1 MTTRSLAFRLF
12 VAAAAWVVVVL
23 VVAGVVLSSVYQ
35 HATERSFDERLHVYL
50 KTLVADIAGADVG
63 DRTAPGA
70 MGEPRFEL
78 PLSGWYWQIN
88 RLDKPASNGSKSLFE
103 ATLPSLDD
111 QNTPGEPSGVREGY
125 IKGPDDRRLRAVE
138 RLIDLGEDGRYRVT
152 LAGPADEID
161 SAISDFQYSL
171 LLTFTALGV
180 GLLAAI
186 LLQVRFGLRPLSR
199 ISGALAR
206 MRTGEAAKLPP
217 DLPDE
222 IVPLARELDALVDA
236 NREVVERARTHVGN
250 LAHALKTPLSVI
262 ANEAGTAPVSPL
274 AEQVGRQVGVMRK
287 QIDHHL
293 QRARIAAAVSVVG
306 TVTEI
311 APVIEGLVRAMEKI
325 HAVKRLKIKVQVDPA
340 LRFRGEKQDIEEMTG
355 NLIDNACKW
364 AISEVMIRAEAFHLD
379 GAMFARI
386 TIDDDGPGLSPEKRA
401 EAGQRG
407 KRLDETKPG
416 TGLGLAIVQD
426 LVSLYGGR
434 FNLDEAPIGGLR
446 AVLDIPALQGP
457 VPTAGARPS
466 SRSGEGATV

>member
-23 VVAGVVLSSVYQ
+23 LVAGILLVSFYQ

-50 KTLVADIAGADVG
+50 KTLVADLAGADVG

-70 MGEPRFEL
+70 LGEPRFEL

-88 RLDKPASNGSKSLFE
+88 RLDKPDANSSKSLFE
-103 ATLPSLDD
+103 AVLPSLADL
-111 QNTPGEPSGVREGY
+111 NIPAEPGGVREGY

-138 RLIDLGEDGRYRVT
+138 RQIDLGEDGRFRVT
-152 LAGPADEID
+152 VAGPADEID
-161 SAISDFQYSL
+161 AAIADFQHAL
-171 LLTFTALGV
+171 LMTFGLV
-180 GLLAAI
+180 GAGLVGSI
-186 LLQVRFGLRPLSR
+186 LLQVRFGLRPLKR
-199 ISGALAR
+199 ISGALAQ
-206 MRTGEAAKLPP
+206 MRAGHAAKLPP

-250 LAHALKTPLSVI
+250 LAHALKTPLSVV
-262 ANEAGTAPVSPL
+262 ANEAGAAPDSPL
-274 AEQVGRQVGVMRK
+274 SEQVRRQVVIMRT

-293 QRARIAAAVSVVG
+293 KRARIAAAVSVVG

-311 APVIEGLVRAMEKI
+311 GPVVDGLVRAMDKI
-325 HAVKRLKIKVQVDPA
+325 YAPKRLKIMVQIDPS
-340 LRFRGEKQDIEEMTG
+340 LRFRGERQDIEEMTG

-364 AISEVMIRAEAFHLD
+364 AIGEVAIRVDPVQVE
-379 GAMFARI
+379 GAVFARI
-386 TIDDDGPGLSPEKRA
+386 TIDDDGPGLSPEKRE

-434 FNLDEAPIGGLR
+434 FSLDEAPQGGLR
-446 AVLDIPALQGP
+446 AVLEVPALQSAVVP
-457 VPTAGARPS
+457 VQVSEAH
-466 SRSGEGATV
+466 

>member
-12 VAAAAWVVVVL
+12 IAAAAWIVVVL
-23 VVAGVVLSSVYQ
+23 VVAGVVLLSFYQ
-35 HATERSFDERLHVYL
+35 HATERAFDERLHVYL

-78 PLSGWYWQIN
+78 PLSGWYWQIT
-88 RLDKPASNGSKSLFE
+88 RLDKPESNGSKSLFE
-103 ATLPSLDD
+103 ASLPSLADL
-111 QNTPGEPSGVREGY
+111 NIPAEPGGVREGY

-152 LAGPADEID
+152 LAGAADEID
-161 SAISDFQYSL
+161 SDVADFQYAL

-180 GLLAAI
+180 GLLSAI
-186 LLQVRFGLRPLSR
+186 FLQVRFGLRPLTR
-199 ISGALAR
+199 ISGALAA
-206 MRTGEAAKLPP
+206 MRAGRATKLPP

-262 ANEAGTAPVSPL
+262 ANEAGSAPASPL
-274 AEQVGRQVGVMRK
+274 VEQVERQVAVMRT

-311 APVIEGLVRAMEKI
+311 APVIDGLVRAMEKI
-325 HAVKRLKIKVQVDPA
+325 HAGKRLNIILQVDPT

-364 AISEVMIRAEAFHLD
+364 AVGEVAIRAAPLQVE
-379 GAMFARI
+379 GAIFARI

-401 EAGQRG
+401 EAGLRG

-434 FNLDEAPIGGLR
+434 FILDEAPTGGLR
-446 AVLDIPALQGP
+446 ATLDVPALQGKAA
-457 VPTAGARPS
+457 AGVS
-466 SRSGEGATV
+466 

>member
-12 VAAAAWVVVVL
+12 VAAAAWIVVVL
-23 VVAGVVLSSVYQ
+23 VVAGVVLLSFYQ

-78 PLSGWYWQIN
+78 PLSGWYWQIT
-88 RLDKPASNGSKSLFE
+88 RLDKPESNGSKSLFE
-103 ATLPSLDD
+103 ATLPSLADLD
-111 QNTPGEPSGVREGY
+111 IPAEPGGVREGY

-152 LAGPADEID
+152 LAGAADEID
-161 SAISDFQYSL
+161 SDIADFQYAL

-186 LLQVRFGLRPLSR
+186 FLQVRFGLRPLSR
-199 ISGALAR
+199 ISGALAA
-206 MRTGEAAKLPP
+206 MRAGQATKLPP

-262 ANEAGTAPVSPL
+262 ANEAGSAPHSPL
-274 AEQVGRQVGVMRK
+274 VEQVDRQVAIMRT

-311 APVIEGLVRAMEKI
+311 APVIDGLVRAMEKI
-325 HAVKRLKIKVQVDPA
+325 HAVKRLKISTQVDPS

-364 AISEVMIRAEAFHLD
+364 AIGEVAIRAEPLQID
-379 GAMFARI
+379 GAVFARI
-386 TIDDDGPGLSPEKRA
+386 TIDDDGPGLSPEKRV
-401 EAGQRG
+401 EASQRG

-434 FNLDEAPIGGLR
+434 FAMDEAPIGGLR
-446 AVLDIPALQGP
+446 AVLDVPALQGR
-457 VPTAGARPS
+457 VGVVHA
-466 SRSGEGATV
+466 

>member
-12 VAAAAWVVVVL
+12 VAAAAWIVVVL
-23 VVAGVVLSSVYQ
+23 VVAGVVLLSFYQ
-35 HATERSFDERLHVYL
+35 HATERAFDERLHVYL

-78 PLSGWYWQIN
+78 PLSGWYWQIT
-88 RLDKPASNGSKSLFE
+88 RLDKPESNGSKSLFE
-103 ATLPSLDD
+103 ATLPSLADLD
-111 QNTPGEPSGVREGY
+111 IPDEPGGVREGY

-152 LAGPADEID
+152 LAGAADEID
-161 SAISDFQYSL
+161 SDIADFQYAL

-186 LLQVRFGLRPLSR
+186 FLQVRFGLRPLNR
-199 ISGALAR
+199 ISGALAA
-206 MRTGEAAKLPP
+206 MRAGQATKLPP

-262 ANEAGTAPVSPL
+262 ANEAGSAPASPL
-274 AEQVGRQVGVMRK
+274 AEQVQRQVVVMRT

-311 APVIEGLVRAMEKI
+311 APVVDGLVRAMEKI
-325 HAVKRLKIKVQVDPA
+325 HAAKRLKIKAQIDPS

-364 AISEVMIRAEAFHLD
+364 AISEVAVRADPIQID
-379 GAMFARI
+379 GAVFARI
-386 TIDDDGPGLSPEKRA
+386 TIDDDGPGLSPEERA
-401 EAGQRG
+401 AAGQRG

-434 FNLDEAPIGGLR
+434 FALDEAPIGGLR
-446 AVLDIPALQGP
+446 AMLDIPALQ
-457 VPTAGARPS
+457 ARIGAHI
-466 SRSGEGATV
+466 G

>member
-23 VVAGVVLSSVYQ
+23 LVAGILLVSFYQ

-50 KTLVADIAGADVG
+50 KTLVADLAGADVG

-70 MGEPRFEL
+70 LGEPRFEL

-88 RLDKPASNGSKSLFE
+88 RLDKPDANSSKSLFE
-103 ATLPSLDD
+103 AVLPSLADL
-111 QNTPGEPSGVREGY
+111 NIPAEPGGVREGY

-138 RLIDLGEDGRYRVT
+138 RQIDLGEDGRFRVT
-152 LAGPADEID
+152 VAGPADEID
-161 SAISDFQYSL
+161 AAIADFQQAL
-171 LLTFTALGV
+171 LMTFGLV
-180 GLLAAI
+180 GAGLVGSI
-186 LLQVRFGLRPLSR
+186 LLQVRFGLRPLKR
-199 ISGALAR
+199 ISGALAQ
-206 MRTGEAAKLPP
+206 MRAGHAAKLPP

-250 LAHALKTPLSVI
+250 LAHALKTPLSVV
-262 ANEAGTAPVSPL
+262 ANEAGAAPDSPL
-274 AEQVGRQVGVMRK
+274 SDQVRRQVVIMRT

-293 QRARIAAAVSVVG
+293 KRARIAAAVSVVG

-311 APVIEGLVRAMEKI
+311 GPVVDGLVRAMDKI
-325 HAVKRLKIKVQVDPA
+325 YAPKRLKVTAQIDPS

-364 AISEVMIRAEAFHLD
+364 AIDEVGIRIDPVQVE
-379 GAMFARI
+379 GAVFARI
-386 TIDDDGPGLSPEKRA
+386 TIDDDGPGLSPEKRE

-434 FNLDEAPIGGLR
+434 FSLDEAPQGGLR
-446 AVLDIPALQGP
+446 AVLEVPALQSAVVP
-457 VPTAGARPS
+457 VQVSEAH
-466 SRSGEGATV
+466 